1 MIENDRYYRRYVKDI
16 NSGYIYLQTG
26 LVKKAIL
33 NSLFEI
39 KYRLTIQIA
48 KDKNLLIKLSLRIP
62 HICLWWIKHRQNML
76 KD

>member
-33 NSLFEI
+33 NSLSE
-39 KYRLTIQIA
+39 T
-48 KDKNLLIKLSLRIP
+48 
-62 HICLWWIKHRQNML
+62 
-76 KD
+76 